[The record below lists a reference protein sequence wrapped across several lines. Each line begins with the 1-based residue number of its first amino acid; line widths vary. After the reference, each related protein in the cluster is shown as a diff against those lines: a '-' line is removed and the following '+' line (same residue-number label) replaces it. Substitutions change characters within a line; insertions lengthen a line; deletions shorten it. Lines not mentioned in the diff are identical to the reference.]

1 MLFICVMLKTGIYLL
16 LLLSLCVVLSAKAQI
31 ADTIKRDTVKIDTNL
46 LNKYRIYP
54 KSNSIPVPSKA
65 VTIQQELIP
74 VTMLDYKVSY
84 WRRYVTFGLNFS
96 QSAFSNNYAAGGV
109 NAVALGTNFIYR
121 LEYNKAPFSYT
132 SELNLLYGKS
142 KNKGQGARKS
152 NDRIFYDNKVATQ
165 LSKNWFFFGSLSFE
179 SQFDKGFQYDAN
191 NVNPPLLISNFMSP
205 GYLTESIGFE
215 YKPSKFFDLRLG
227 TGTARQTFVL
237 DTTIYHNIPGNYG
250 VTPGKTIRTDIAF
263 QMVAIFDKDIAKNMH
278 LNARYDMFI
287 PYGQPLTYVRHRLD
301 AILAARV
308 NRLVNVSINGT
319 LLFDKNQSNSV
330 QGTEGLSLGIL
341 YRFP

>member
-1 MLFICVMLKTGIYLL
+1 MLKTGKYLFF
-16 LLLSLCVVLSAKAQI
+16 LLSLAAALSAKAQNT
-31 ADTIKRDTVKIDTNL
+31 DTLKRDTVKIDTNM

-54 KSNSIPVPSKA
+54 KNNSIPVPSKQ

-74 VTMLDYKVSY
+74 VTMMDYKVSY
-84 WRRYVTFGLNFS
+84 WRKYITFGLNFS
-96 QSAFSNNYAAGGV
+96 QSAFSNNYAAGGIT
-109 NAVALGTNFIYR
+109 AVALSSNFIYR

-152 NDRIFYDNKVATQ
+152 NDRIFYDNKVASQ

-179 SQFDKGFQYDAN
+179 SQFDKGFQYDATN
-191 NVNPPLLISNFMSP
+191 LTPPQLISNLMSP

-215 YKPSKFFDLRLG
+215 YKPTKYFDLRLG

-237 DTTIYHNIPGNYG
+237 DTTIYRNIPGNYG
-250 VTPGKTIRTDIAF
+250 VTPGKTIRNDIAF

-278 LNARYDMFI
+278 LNARYDMFV
-287 PYGQPLTYVRHRLD
+287 PYGQPIAFTRHRLD

-308 NRLVNVSINGT
+308 NRLINVSVNGT
-319 LLFDKNQSNSV
+319 LLFDKNTSNSV
-330 QGTEGLSLGIL
+330 QGTEGLSLGVL
-341 YRFP
+341 YKFP